1 MFMDASSLVNAL
13 KKYPAGKFVAVALNK
28 DNEVCSWRETP
39 FRILPVTSI
48 VQTDT
53 YVYLEYSEACYGEHL
68 KNVHEILS
76 AIEVTG
82 TLTDIK
88 SIGQEF
94 KQGILSLFGKYIPD
108 KQYRIVQVMLRGTRM
123 SDFQQIFDISVVQLH
138 QDFVCLFD

>member
-1 MFMDASSLVNAL
+1 M
-13 KKYPAGKFVAVALNK
+13 AVALNK

-76 AIEVTG
+76 AIEVTD

>member
-76 AIEVTG
+76 AIEVTD

>member
-28 DNEVCSWRETP
+28 DNEICPCREVP

-53 YVYLEYSEACYGEHL
+53 YVYLEYSEAYYGEHI

>member
-28 DNEVCSWRETP
+28 DNEICPCREVP

-53 YVYLEYSEACYGEHL
+53 NVYLEYSEAYYGEHI

-108 KQYRIVQVMLRGTRM
+108 KRYRRVQVMLRGTKL
-123 SDFQQIFDISVVQLH
+123 SDFHQIYDICDIKIH
-138 QDFVCLFD
+138 QNLVCLFE

>member
-1 MFMDASSLVNAL
+1 M
-13 KKYPAGKFVAVALNK
+13 AVALNK

>member
-1 MFMDASSLVNAL
+1 MDASSLVNAL

>member
-13 KKYPAGKFVAVALNK
+13 KKYPAGKFVAVVLNK

-76 AIEVTG
+76 AIEVTD
-82 TLTDIK
+82 TLTDIT
-88 SIGQEF
+88 SIGRDF
-94 KQGILSLFGKYIPD
+94 KRGILSLFGKYIPD
-108 KQYRIVQVMLRGTRM
+108 KRYRRVQVMLRGTKL
-123 SDFQQIFDISVVQLH
+123 SDFQQIYDICDIKIH
-138 QDFVCLFD
+138 QNLVCLFE